1 MTPTEAITE
10 YMTHERSLIDIPLLI
25 AELTRL
31 GKHSNGVW
39 PVLNETDWRLLIS
52 AMITSGRIVDG
63 GRGLKLRW
71 DSQPVEAVKTTKSKR
86 TKNKDQ
92 GELF

>member
-1 MTPTEAITE
+1 MTPTEAVTE
-10 YMTHERSLIDIPLLI
+10 FLTHERSLIDVPLLI

-31 GKHSNGVW
+31 GKHSGGVW
-39 PVLNETDWRLLIS
+39 PVVTDWEWRFAINE
-52 AMITSGRIVDG
+52 MITTGRIVDG
-63 GRGLKLRW
+63 GRGLKLRG
-71 DSQPVEAVKTTKSKR
+71 DSQPVAVAKEPKPKR